1 MLDMHVHI
9 LPGLDDGS
17 PDLEES
23 LAMARIAV
31 EDGIDTIIATPHVMK
46 GIYNNSRT
54 AIIDAVH
61 ELQRKLD
68 AENIALTLKYGAE
81 YYLEPD
87 LPDKLAGGE
96 LLTLNNGP
104 YLLVELPSAS
114 VPAYTSRVIYE
125 LQLQGI
131 IPILAHPERNAGF
144 ISQPELLREYA
155 DKGILAQVTTGSI
168 SGILGRTVQRTALK
182 FIRENLVHFVAS
194 DAHSASRRIPVL
206 SPAVQVMKRYY
217 NDETILRLV
226 QTNPA
231 ALANGQ
237 DIVTQAEA
245 NDNAL
250 KVRHIIPFGLNL
262 KLFRNK

>member
-17 PDLEES
+17 PHLEES

-54 AIIDAVH
+54 TIIEAVQ
-61 ELQRKLD
+61 ELQQKLD
-68 AENIALTLKYGAE
+68 AQNIALTLKPGAE

-131 IPILAHPERNAGF
+131 IPVLAHPERNAGF
-144 ISQPELLREYA
+144 MSQPELLREYA
-155 DKGILAQVTTGSI
+155 GKGILAQVTTESI
-168 SGILGRTVQRTALK
+168 SGALGKTVQKTALK

-206 SPAVQVMKRYY
+206 SPAVQVMKRHY

-231 ALANGQ
+231 ALASGQ
-237 DIVTQAEA
+237 EITAQAED
-245 NDNAL
+245 NDNAQ
-250 KVRHIIPFGLNL
+250 KIIRIKPFNLNF
-262 KLFRNK
+262 KLFRE